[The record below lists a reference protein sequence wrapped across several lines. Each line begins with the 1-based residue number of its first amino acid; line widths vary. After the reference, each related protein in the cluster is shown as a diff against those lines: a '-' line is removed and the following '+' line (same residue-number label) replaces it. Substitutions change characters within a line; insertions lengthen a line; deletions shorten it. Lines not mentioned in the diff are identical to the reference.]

1 MPSRLKKWLV
11 LSRVPSLGT
20 SSIKK
25 LWDHFG
31 SIDKILSASEAELS
45 SIEGLSKKAIKLLVA
60 VNPRINS
67 GEFSFPNSP
76 HFNVGFQPTTRDTKA
91 LTFEDKS
98 YPQALL
104 NIYDPPSILYVKG
117 DENLLNQKCI
127 AIVGTR
133 KASHYG
139 KVMARKLAYEL
150 AAAGITI
157 VSGLA
162 LGIDT
167 AAHEGALEAKGKTV
181 AVLGCGVDVIYPP
194 SNKNLYS
201 RIPTIISEFEPGT
214 EVEGWRFPQRN
225 RIISGLSLGTIV
237 IEGHYKSGAMI
248 TAKQALDQGREVFA
262 LPGQV
267 DNDQAK
273 GPHWLIKQGAKL
285 VESVEDVLEEL
296 GMVMSHEGLPAADYS
311 NLSED
316 ELKIVKMLS
325 LEPKHMDAISL
336 ETKLAIPQISG
347 LLMMLEMKKMVR
359 QLPGQKFV
367 LY

>member
-1 MPSRLKKWLV
+1 MNKWLTLNNV
-11 LSRVPSLGT
+11 SDLGNA
-20 SSIKK
+20 SIKK

-31 SIDKILSASEAELS
+31 SIDKILSASEDELS
-45 SIEGLSKKAIKLLVA
+45 KVDGLSKKAVKNVLGC
-60 VNPRINS
+60 NPTLKC
-67 GEFSFPNSP
+67 GELSKEI
-76 HFNVGFQPTTRDTKA
+76 KA
-91 LTFEDKS
+91 LTFEDKN
-98 YPQALL
+98 YPQPLL

-117 DENLLNQKCI
+117 DESLLNQKSI

-139 KVMARKLAYEL
+139 KTMARKLAYEL

-167 AAHEGALEAKGKTV
+167 AAHEGALEAKGKTI

-201 RIPTIISEFEPGT
+201 RIPTIVSEFEPGT
-214 EVEGWRFPQRN
+214 DVEGWRFPQRN
-225 RIISGLSLGTIV
+225 RIVSGLSLGTIV

-267 DNDQAK
+267 DMEQSK
-273 GPHWLIKQGAKL
+273 GPHWLIQQGAKL
-285 VESVEDVLEEL
+285 IEGVEDVLDEIGYQIPNNKKQTNSKQQILNDEEK
-296 GMVMSHEGLPAADYS
+296 
-311 NLSED
+311 
-316 ELKIVKMLS
+316 KIVKVLS

-336 ETKLAIPQISG
+336 ETKLSIPQISS
-347 LLMMLEMKKMVR
+347 LLMMLEMKKIVR
-359 QLPGQKFV
+359 QLPGHKFV